1 MAISEKLQSLV
12 AEMPDPSGVGMLTDN
27 IDKEKTDRAVAA
39 IFQGGRENFLGLIE
53 MLGEP
58 GTEENV
64 KPHYALH
71 CVLNRALIVNDDSAQ
86 RTFCEVLAANL
97 NGDLSTDNKAF
108 LCQELQWAGGK
119 ESIEALGT
127 LLLDEDLVEQATMTL
142 IAIGGSNACGQFDKA
157 LPEAKGKCRLNV
169 IHGLAALAHCQNL
182 SVFREAL
189 GDTDP
194 EVRIVAGVGIA
205 KTAPVGPVPAAIDE
219 LIKAADGSSGWERIQ
234 QTKNCL
240 ILAEGL
246 LENGKKDEAAKIY
259 KHLRATRTDPSEE
272 YIRDIAEKALAAA

>member
-1 MAISEKLQSLV
+1 
-12 AEMPDPSGVGMLTDN
+12 
-27 IDKEKTDRAVAA
+27 
-39 IFQGGRENFLGLIE
+39 
-53 MLGEP
+53 
-58 GTEENV
+58 
-64 KPHYALH
+64 
-71 CVLNRALIVNDDSAQ
+71 
-86 RTFCEVLAANL
+86 
-97 NGDLSTDNKAF
+97 
-108 LCQELQWAGGK
+108 
-119 ESIEALGT
+119 
-127 LLLDEDLVEQATMTL
+127 MTL

-169 IHGLAALAHCQNL
+169 LHGLATLGHCQSL